1 MLLIG
6 VSDENESL
14 IEETFITKLG
24 AKYPFV
30 CAKGVNEQYR
40 IGFFPSVYCIAPDG
54 TILTVP
60 DDRMPTEAFIEE
72 QLANVS
78 LSPKMPVDSRFDAIR
93 SLWQKKEFKKLG
105 DYLTKM
111 LGQPTV
117 DAELRT
123 VYESQQAELQKRME
137 RATARVQTLGKG
149 PDFYTALNQLE
160 RLQKDW
166 AGLPPAD
173 AANSELERFAKDAH
187 VKDEIAAS
195 KALEKVVGKF
205 DAGKVAQRR
214 KLVEELE
221 KFKSTKKYAGTHAAQ
236 QAEEMLGKFSTKG

>member
-1 MLLIG
+1 M
-6 VSDENESL
+6 SDEDEKL

-30 CAKGVNEQYR
+30 RAKGVNELYR

-60 DDRMPTEAFIEE
+60 DDRMPAEAFIEE

-78 LSPKMPVDSRFDAIR
+78 LSPKMPEDSRFDAVR
-93 SLWQKKEFKKLG
+93 GFWQKKEFKKLE

-111 LGQPTV
+111 LAQPNV

-123 VYESQQAELQKRME
+123 VYEGQQQELQKRAT
-137 RATARVQTLGKG
+137 RAAARVQSLGQG
-149 PDFYTALNQLE
+149 PDFLAAEKQLE

-166 AGLPPAD
+166 VGMAPAD
-173 AANSELERFAKDAH
+173 AAKSELERFAKDAK

-195 KALEKVVGKF
+195 KALDKIVSKY

-214 KLVEELE
+214 KLVEDLE
-221 KFKSTKKYAGTHAAQ
+221 KFKATKKYAGSHACK
-236 QAEEMLGKFSTKG
+236 QAEEMLSKFSSKG